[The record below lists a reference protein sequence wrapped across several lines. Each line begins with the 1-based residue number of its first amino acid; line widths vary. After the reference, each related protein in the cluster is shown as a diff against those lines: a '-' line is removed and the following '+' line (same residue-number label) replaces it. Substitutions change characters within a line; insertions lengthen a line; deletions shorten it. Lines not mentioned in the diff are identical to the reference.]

1 MKKPFKVID
10 LYKAVGTGESLL
22 PTGTDF
28 DFWEGTY
35 EANTAVY
42 DREFA
47 RRFTTFEYFD
57 FLDADEVAEARENFH
72 ADVLSI
78 LTFNQKRYAE
88 MYRVF
93 LVEDADDPI
102 TYNYDMIETT
112 GAQHSETEYGATSET
127 KGAETFTKGLET
139 FTKGEQTITTGS
151 QTLTK
156 GEQIDTKGSQQNTVG
171 ATTNT
176 HSVAPYNT
184 STLTAE
190 SSDAVTAQTN
200 TDGQRID
207 TEGQRIDTNGQR
219 IDTDGQRQD
228 TNSQRQDT
236 TSARTDTALAH
247 TDQTDTDEWTL
258 TRRGNIGTQTAA
270 DILNLHTRYW
280 TEQYK
285 FMELIFNDIA
295 KQLLMCGD

>member
-28 DFWEGTY
+28 DFWEETY
-35 EANTAVY
+35 SANTAVY

-57 FLDADEVAEARENFH
+57 FLDADTIAEARENFH

-93 LVEDADDPI
+93 LVEDENDPI

-127 KGAETFTKGLET
+127 KGQETFTKGAETFTKG
-139 FTKGEQTITTGS
+139 S
-151 QTLTK
+151 Q
-156 GEQIDTKGSQQNTVG
+156 SNTVG
-171 ATTNT
+171 AITTT
-176 HSVAPYNT
+176 HSVAPYNV
-184 STLTAE
+184 STLSAE
-190 SSDAVTAQTN
+190 SSDGTTQQSN
-200 TDGQRID
+200 TEGQRED
-207 TEGQRIDTNGQR
+207 TEGQRIDTNA
-219 IDTDGQRQD
+219 
-228 TNSQRQDT
+228 
-236 TSARTDTALAH
+236 ARTDTALAH

-270 DILNLHTRYW
+270 DILRLHTAYW

>member
-28 DFWEGTY
+28 DFWEETY
-35 EANTAVY
+35 GANTAVY

-57 FLDADEVAEARENFH
+57 FMDADTIAEARENFH
-72 ADVLSI
+72 ADILSI

-102 TYNYDMIETT
+102 TYNYDMVETT

-127 KGAETFTKGLET
+127 KGEETFTKG
-139 FTKGEQTITTGS
+139 S
-151 QTLTK
+151 Q
-156 GEQIDTKGSQQNTVG
+156 SNTVG
-171 ATTNT
+171 AITTT
-176 HSVAPYNT
+176 HSVAPYNV
-184 STLTAE
+184 STLAAE
-190 SSDAVTAQTN
+190 SSDGTTQQSN
-200 TDGQRID
+200 TEGQREDTEGQRID
-207 TEGQRIDTNGQR
+207 TEGQRIDTEG
-219 IDTDGQRQD
+219 
-228 TNSQRQDT
+228 
-236 TSARTDTALAH
+236 ARTDTALAH
-247 TDQTDTDEWTL
+247 TDQTDIDEWTL

-270 DILNLHTRYW
+270 DILRLHTAYW

>member
-35 EANTAVY
+35 EENTAVY

-57 FLDADEVAEARENFH
+57 FLDADTIAEARENFH

-102 TYNYDMIETT
+102 TYNYDMVETT
-112 GAQHSETEYGATSET
+112 GAQHTENV
-127 KGAETFTKGLET
+127 
-139 FTKGEQTITTGS
+139 KGEQTNTTGAQENTTGA
-151 QTLTK
+151 QT
-156 GEQIDTKGSQQNTVG
+156 DTHN
-171 ATTNT
+171 
-176 HSVAPYNT
+176 VAPYNT

-190 SSDAVTAQTN
+190 SSDVAGSR
-200 TDGQRID
+200 TDNFGERED
-207 TEGQRIDTNGQR
+207 TEG
-219 IDTDGQRQD
+219 
-228 TNSQRQDT
+228 
-236 TSARTDTALAH
+236 ARTDTF
-247 TDQTDTDEWTL
+247 DSDEWTL
-258 TRRGNIGTQTAA
+258 TRRGNIGVQTAG
-270 DILNLHTRYW
+270 DILAIHTRYW

-285 FMELIFNDIA
+285 FMQLIFDDIA

>member
-10 LYKAVGTGESLL
+10 LYKAIGIGESLL

-35 EANTAVY
+35 EENTAVY

-47 RRFTTFEYFD
+47 RRFTSFEYFD
-57 FLDADEVAEARENFH
+57 FMEADTIAEARENFH

-93 LVEDADDPI
+93 LVEDEDDPI

-112 GAQHSETEYGATSET
+112 GAQHTSSV
-127 KGAETFTKGLET
+127 KGQQLN
-139 FTKGEQTITTGS
+139 TTGAQENTTGQ
-151 QTLTK
+151 QT
-156 GEQIDTKGSQQNTVG
+156 DTHN
-171 ATTNT
+171 
-176 HSVAPYNT
+176 VAPYNT

-190 SSDAVTAQTN
+190 SSDVAGSR
-200 TDGQRID
+200 TDHFGQRVD
-207 TEGQRIDTNGQR
+207 TEG
-219 IDTDGQRQD
+219 
-228 TNSQRQDT
+228 
-236 TSARTDTALAH
+236 ARTDTFDSNA
-247 TDQTDTDEWTL
+247 WTL
-258 TRRGNIGTQTAA
+258 SRRGNIGTQTAA
-270 DILNLHTRYW
+270 DILDLHTRYW
-280 TEQYK
+280 TEKYK

>member
-22 PTGTDF
+22 PTGTGF
-28 DFWEGTY
+28 TFWKGTY

-57 FLDADEVAEARENFH
+57 FMEADTIAEARENFH

-127 KGAETFTKGLET
+127 KGAETFTKGSQENTKGSET
-139 FTKGEQTITTGS
+139 FTKGS
-151 QTLTK
+151 Q
-156 GEQIDTKGSQQNTVG
+156 SNTVG
-171 ATTNT
+171 AITTT
-176 HSVAPYNT
+176 HSVAPYNVQA
-184 STLTAE
+184 LAAE
-190 SSDAVTAQTN
+190 SSDGTTQQSN
-200 TDGQRID
+200 TEGQREDTEGQRID
-207 TEGQRIDTNGQR
+207 TEGQRIDTNA
-219 IDTDGQRQD
+219 
-228 TNSQRQDT
+228 
-236 TSARTDTALAH
+236 ARTDTALAH

-270 DILNLHTRYW
+270 DILRLHTAYW

>member
-28 DFWEGTY
+28 DFWEETY

-57 FLDADEVAEARENFH
+57 FMDADTIAEARENFH

-127 KGAETFTKGLET
+127 KGEETFTKGAETFTKG
-139 FTKGEQTITTGS
+139 S
-151 QTLTK
+151 Q
-156 GEQIDTKGSQQNTVG
+156 SNTVG
-171 ATTNT
+171 AITTT
-176 HSVAPYNT
+176 HSVAPYNVQ
-184 STLTAE
+184 TLTAE
-190 SSDAVTAQTN
+190 SSDGTTQQSN
-200 TDGQRID
+200 TEGQRED
-207 TEGQRIDTNGQR
+207 TEGQRIDTNG
-219 IDTDGQRQD
+219 
-228 TNSQRQDT
+228 
-236 TSARTDTALAH
+236 ARTDTALAH
-247 TDQTDTDEWTL
+247 TDQFDADEWTL

-270 DILNLHTRYW
+270 DILRLHTSYW

>member
-28 DFWEGTY
+28 DFWEETY
-35 EANTAVY
+35 GANTAVY

-57 FLDADEVAEARENFH
+57 FLEADVVAEARENFH

-127 KGAETFTKGLET
+127 KGEETFTKGSQENTKGSET
-139 FTKGEQTITTGS
+139 FTKGS
-151 QTLTK
+151 Q
-156 GEQIDTKGSQQNTVG
+156 SNTVG
-171 ATTNT
+171 AITTT
-176 HSVAPYNT
+176 HSVAPYNV

-190 SSDAVTAQTN
+190 SSDGTTQQSN
-200 TDGQRID
+200 TEGQRED
-207 TEGQRIDTNGQR
+207 TEGQRIDTEGER
-219 IDTDGQRQD
+219 IDTE
-228 TNSQRQDT
+228 
-236 TSARTDTALAH
+236 SARTDTALAH

-270 DILNLHTRYW
+270 DILRLHTAYW